1 MEIIYYPDENDFR
14 AAADRDEPLLVLVSY
29 DGSRVIACQ
38 IDEAVEHHILL
49 KKAGFPDTDIDKYF
63 RLVVDREGADWT
75 FVCPENYSSITRKDK
90 KIEGFF
96 KDGMRIIPEALK
108 QIGYDVPIEIPKR
121 YRRQRGSPRGQS
133 PPKVTEQ
140 NFQIFQAPQGGG

>member
-1 MEIIYYPDENDFR
+1 MEIIKYPNEKDFDN
-14 AAADRDEPLLVLVSY
+14 AAANDEPLLVLVSF
-29 DGSRVIACQ
+29 DGSRIIASQ

-63 RLVVDREGADWT
+63 RLVVDKSGADWT
-75 FVCPENYSSITRKDK
+75 FVCPEGYSSITRKDK

-96 KDGMRIIPEALK
+96 KDGMRIIPDALK

-121 YRRQRGSPRGQS
+121 YRRHFDIMG
-133 PPKVTEQ
+133 E
-140 NFQIFQAPQGGG
+140 